1 MNVPEIS
8 DAPETP
14 PPLSGTVSD
23 KDPLFND
30 VSDEEYSTPPPES
43 NSDVVIKEW
52 HLHTVALMLRSMSPE
67 ALVAKLKHTGEYI
80 GGENMSVRLDAA
92 TLDERGRFMTPA
104 SGTEPAQELRWS
116 YAAKGRSAFGYSAS
130 QPYLEY
136 PPEESRDINGRSL
149 SWAAL
154 RCGQVLSVRCWWR
167 HGDEL
172 DSERVTQ
179 RTTDHDL
186 LMTLGEDQNLR
197 YNAVPDVTVLDT
209 DLKQYY

>member
-116 YAAKGRSAFGYSAS
+116 YAAKGRSAFGFVNGKTGNAFPPQWANNSTCPSTVELIRSNSHNKSATCERKG
-130 QPYLEY
+130 YK
-136 PPEESRDINGRSL
+136 G
-149 SWAAL
+149 A
-154 RCGQVLSVRCWWR
+154 
-167 HGDEL
+167 
-172 DSERVTQ
+172 SERVTQ

>member
-116 YAAKGRSAFGYSAS
+116 YAAKGRSAFGFVNGKTGNAFPPQWANNSTCPSTVELIRSNSHNKSATCERKGYKGAVTPSAATYECDVRSVFYS
-130 QPYLEY
+130 
-136 PPEESRDINGRSL
+136 
-149 SWAAL
+149 
-154 RCGQVLSVRCWWR
+154 
-167 HGDEL
+167 
-172 DSERVTQ
+172 
-179 RTTDHDL
+179 
-186 LMTLGEDQNLR
+186 
-197 YNAVPDVTVLDT
+197 DVC
-209 DLKQYY
+209 